1 MEKVLHPTLWQT
13 QLMRQP
19 QLMRPAPLKERL
31 AVALLARLQTPQA
44 DMTRPVRRR
53 KPQAETQPPAR
64 QRKPQAGMRSLT
76 LPRKL
81 HCLP

>member
-1 MEKVLHPTLWQT
+1 MEKVRHPTLWQT
-13 QLMRQP
+13 QLMRQS
-19 QLMRPAPLKERL
+19 QLAAPLKERL
-31 AVALLARLQTPQA
+31 AVVLLARLQTPQA

>member
-1 MEKVLHPTLWQT
+1 MERARHPTLWQT
-13 QLMRQP
+13 RLMRQP
-19 QLMRPAPLKERL
+19 QLAAPLKERL
-31 AVALLARLQTPQA
+31 AVVLLARLQTPQA
-44 DMTRPVRRR
+44 DMTRLVRRQ
-53 KPQAETQPPAR
+53 KLQAEIQPPAR